1 MLKDEIKTQ
10 IIQAMR
16 DKDVI
21 RKEIL
26 RVVLGEFQTIESRDG
41 QISEERCQKVIR
53 KSIENNKEVILI
65 VQKEEDK
72 EKLEKENEILESFLP
87 KLLTKEEILF
97 YCIFSNNYEFTEA
110 LQKEKNVGKAI
121 GMVMKYFKE
130 QNLPVNGKDVAE
142 VVKEM
147 KKND

>member
-10 IIQAMR
+10 MIQAMR
-16 DKDVI
+16 DKNVI

-53 KSIENNKEVILI
+53 KFIDNNKEVILI

-72 EKLEKENEILESFLP
+72 EKLEKENEILEEFLP
-87 KLLTKEEILF
+87 KLLSKEEIRGHLD
-97 YCIFSNNYEFTEA
+97 FSSDPSAGKAVMEEP
-110 LQKEKNVGKAI
+110 NVGKAI
-121 GMVMKYFKE
+121 GLAMKFFKKMGDA
-130 QNLPVNGKDVAE
+130 VNGKDVAE

>member
-53 KSIENNKEVILI
+53 KFIDNNKEVILI
-65 VQKEEDK
+65 VQKEEYK

-87 KLLTKEEILF
+87 KLLTKEDILLH
-97 YCIFSNNYEFTEA
+97 CVFSKHYEFNEA
-110 LQKEKNVGKAI
+110 LQKEHNVGKAI
-121 GMVMKYFKE
+121 GMAMKYFKE
-130 QNLPVNGKDVAE
+130 ENLPVDGKDVAE

-147 KKND
+147 KNG

>member
-53 KSIENNKEVILI
+53 KFIENNKEVFLI
-65 VQKEEDK
+65 VQKEED
-72 EKLEKENEILESFLP
+72 I
-87 KLLTKEEILF
+87 
-97 YCIFSNNYEFTEA
+97 
-110 LQKEKNVGKAI
+110 
-121 GMVMKYFKE
+121 
-130 QNLPVNGKDVAE
+130 
-142 VVKEM
+142 
-147 KKND
+147 